1 MMRNLLLF
9 ILLAT
14 PGVAAAQAIQPG
26 RWDVVSTVVDL
37 VVPGA
42 PGFIVRMM
50 KGKSKAE
57 HKCVTPDQAKA
68 GVAALLAPDPKAQCH
83 VDSLQI
89 AGGRYAQTLT
99 CPQKKGLP
107 MQISRSGTYDAAG
120 FAGQAKMAGPTPKG
134 SMSITIDQRT
144 THLTGICRG

>member
-1 MMRNLLLF
+1 MRKLLLLV
-9 ILLAT
+9 LLAT

-26 RWDVVSTVVDL
+26 RWDVVSTMADL

-50 KGKSKAE
+50 RGKSSAE
-57 HKCVTPDQAKA
+57 HKCVTPDQAKT

-89 AGGRYAQTLT
+89 VGGHYAQTLT
-99 CPQKKGLP
+99 CPQKKGPP
-107 MQISRSGTYDAAG
+107 MQLTRSGTYDAAG
-120 FAGQAKMAGPTPKG
+120 FVGRAKMAGPTPKG
-134 SMSITIDQRT
+134 LMTATIDQRT
-144 THLTGICRG
+144 AHMPGTCRG

>member
-1 MMRNLLLF
+1 MRNLLFLT
-9 ILLAT
+9 LLAT
-14 PGVAAAQAIQPG
+14 PGVSAAQAIQPG
-26 RWDVVSTVVDL
+26 RWDVVSTMADL
-37 VVPGA
+37 AVPGA

-57 HKCVTPDQAKA
+57 HKCVTPDQAKT

-99 CPQKKGLP
+99 CPQKKGPP
-107 MQISRSGTYDAAG
+107 MQLSRSGTYDAAG
-120 FAGQAKMAGPTPKG
+120 FAGRVKLAGPTPKG
-134 SMSITIDQRT
+134 PMTATIDQRT
-144 THLTGICRG
+144 THLTGTCRG